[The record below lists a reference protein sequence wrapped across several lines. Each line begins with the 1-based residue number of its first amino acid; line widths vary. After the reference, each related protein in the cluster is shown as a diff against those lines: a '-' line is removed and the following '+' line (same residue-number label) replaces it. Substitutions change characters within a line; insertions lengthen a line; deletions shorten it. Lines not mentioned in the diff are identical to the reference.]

1 MREGL
6 CFTWAFSFLNPSW
19 MKRWLSL
26 NSFSKITWINALIG
40 MMMVAWQW
48 YAGSIPVKF
57 QLFYFAIII
66 GATGI
71 PHGALDHIIA
81 KTTETIK
88 GHPFSIQRFLG
99 RYVIAILAY
108 SVAWIFFPG
117 ISLIIFLAISA
128 WHFGETDLSNA
139 DETWQWNLSRLLWG
153 SLVLMLILLSHFEET
168 ASVVLRI
175 TKGSEIAQTT
185 MVHLKTYSTHYFS
198 GVISLFFTMAT
209 ISNRKNKISISYL
222 YIINLVSILILCSQ
236 LPLLPAFALYFGGWH
251 AIRSFEIIFKF
262 LHEAKEEMAAK
273 PLTMWK
279 NALPMTFLAAFG
291 FIFMAFI
298 WKGTGMK
305 MDPLPAV
312 FIFLS
317 IITLPH
323 LDVMDKLIN
332 RKTK

>member
-1 MREGL
+1 M
-6 CFTWAFSFLNPSW
+6 ANSNFS
-19 MKRWLSL
+19 R
-26 NSFSKITWINALIG
+26 ITWINALIG
-40 MMMVAWQW
+40 LLLFAWQQ
-48 YAGSIPVKF
+48 YDGEIPMKI
-57 QLFYFAIII
+57 QLMYFAIMI

-81 KTTETIK
+81 KTSATSN
-88 GHPFSIQRFLG
+88 GQSFSIQQFLG
-99 RYVIAILAY
+99 RYILAILLY
-108 SVAWIFFPG
+108 SASWIFFPG

-175 TKGSEIAQTT
+175 TKESEIAQIT
-185 MVHLKTYSTHYFS
+185 LDYIKNNSTHYFS
-198 GVISLFFTMAT
+198 VVISLFFTTAT
-209 ISNRKNKISISYL
+209 IAHRKNKISISYL

-262 LHEAKEEMAAK
+262 LHDAKEEMASK

-305 MDPLPAV
+305 MDPLPAI

-332 RKTK
+332 RQTKR

>member
-1 MREGL
+1 MMVKSN
-6 CFTWAFSFLNPSW
+6 FS
-19 MKRWLSL
+19 R
-26 NSFSKITWINALIG
+26 ITWVNALIG
-40 MMMVAWQW
+40 LILFAWQQHD
-48 YAGSIPVKF
+48 GEIPMKI
-57 QLFYFAIII
+57 QLMYFAIMI

-81 KTTETIK
+81 KTSATSN
-88 GHPFSIQRFLG
+88 GQSFSIQQFLG
-99 RYVIAILAY
+99 RYVFAILLY
-108 SVAWIFFPG
+108 STSWIFLPG
-117 ISLIIFLAISA
+117 ISLVIFLLISA

-139 DETWQWNLSRLLWG
+139 DDTMAWNISRLLWG

-175 TKGSEIAQTT
+175 TQASEIAQKT
-185 MVHLKTYSTHYFS
+185 MVHLRVNGIYYFIAVASFFFPIAAFAYRNNKMLIS
-198 GVISLFFTMAT
+198 GQYT
-209 ISNRKNKISISYL
+209 
-222 YIINLVSILILCSQ
+222 INLLAILLLCSK

-251 AIRSFEIIFKF
+251 AIRSFEIIFNF
-262 LHEAKEEMAAK
+262 LHEAKEEMANK

-298 WKGTGMK
+298 WNGAGLK
-305 MDPLPAV
+305 MDPLPAI

-332 RKTK
+332 RQTKR